1 MAYGKKIE
9 LFLKNGSFS
18 GTVTAE
24 LSNWSGKAFKI
35 SRDDVEGEPELED
48 IGVYFLFC
56 GNPAC
61 EVYIGES
68 ENIRS
73 RLKQHKADY
82 LTKKEKFF
90 WDVAVCVTGRDLDKS
105 KIKYLE
111 NLLVNAAR
119 DVGNFSVLTK
129 ASSPATKI
137 KASSAAEM
145 DEFADIVKTLAEV
158 LGYNVFGKA
167 RGASEKPA
175 PSTKAMG
182 QFGLLSVK
190 LNVDAKME
198 TDGKTFIVK
207 KGSRISSV
215 LGPSMRKPLEEIRK
229 DMTSRGKLGSDCVIQ
244 EDVEFE
250 SPSAAAVF
258 VLGRSANG
266 KTEWA
271 ASDGKPL
278 GDWLKANGAEGE

>member
-35 SRDDVEGEPELED
+35 SRDDVEGELELDD

-56 GNPAC
+56 GSPAS

-82 LTKKEKFF
+82 LSKKEKFF

-119 DVGNFSVLTK
+119 DVGNFTVLTK

-145 DEFADIVKTLAEV
+145 DEFADIVKTLTEV

-167 RGASEKPA
+167 RGASAKPIPA
-175 PSTKAMG
+175 SKVMSQFALAST
-182 QFGLLSVK
+182 K

-198 TDGKTFIVK
+198 TDGKIFIVK

-215 LGPSMRKPLEEIRK
+215 LGPSMHRSLEKIRK
-229 DMTSRGKLGSDCVIQ
+229 EMTSKGKLGSDCVIR
-244 EDVEFE
+244 EDVDFK
-250 SPSAAAVF
+250 SSSAAAVF

-266 KTEWA
+266 KTEWVD
-271 ASDGKPL
+271 SDGKPL
-278 GDWLKANGAEGE
+278 ADWLIANGVEGE